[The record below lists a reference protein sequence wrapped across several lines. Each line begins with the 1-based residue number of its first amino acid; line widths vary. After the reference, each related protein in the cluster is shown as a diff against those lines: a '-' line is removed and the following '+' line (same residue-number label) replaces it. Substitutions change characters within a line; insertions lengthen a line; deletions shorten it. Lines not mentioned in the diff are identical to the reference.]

1 MIALEQLL
9 GARPFRFAQTRGLDK
24 VRTPSTGPLKRVG
37 AAGGTTEAAD
47 AAEAAVGIAA
57 GGEAPTA
64 GDAEATVDAPDTDG
78 ARRDG

>member
-1 MIALEQLL
+1 MHVTEAKLAILCGSITSAVLGLL
-9 GARPFRFAQTRGLDK
+9 YFYLY
-24 VRTPSTGPLKRVG
+24 LKRVG

-64 GDAEATVDAPDTDG
+64 GDAEAAVDVPDADG